1 MMVFFIGVLLP
12 LCITALI
19 VTNVNQHAVRA
30 ELRYSAIITT
40 DSVYQRLEK
49 SFEGKKLAL
58 LYIAKSMDYIIPKG
72 KVNSYL
78 NEIIGFSDE
87 TVQIDIIK
95 NDENITKYNEKK
107 LFNGTD
113 TEIFP
118 SEAGVNPKMAA
129 VSRHTGINSFPD
141 AKKNAI
147 VMYVKLKDG
156 KYLRKFIDI
165 EKLKND
171 LFKYLVNDKR
181 PVYIVDSKNNIVMS
195 YNDDKELFNKIIPF
209 VPKDYK
215 IGEPIMFGEFKN
227 QPNVFLKLNKPDWAI
242 IVATPKQLTH
252 YGIIDARLKIIVSI
266 LVSAIF
272 IIIFGVLYSYSLN
285 TNLTQ
290 LFKSIAAIGRGNY
303 RRKVRL
309 VKDFFTPYEIV
320 FLMSKFNDMAQKVDE
335 GYMELHEA
343 NEQLSKLDKMKSNLI
358 DTVSHEFRTP
368 LTCIKGY
375 TSRLL
380 RSDVNIDEEMK
391 IKSLKVIKQQT
402 ERLSRMVDDL
412 LVVPEIESDFLR
424 VFPIEVDLKEVF
436 ENAILS
442 MQQKHHRVINLD
454 IADCEQRLKGG
465 GDEPSPGTPFMA
477 SNQAAEN
484 LPFIWADPDRVFQ
497 IVINLLENA
506 MKYSPENSEINI
518 KAFQEENFIVIKI
531 RNDCPPIEEHKL
543 QHLFDKFA
551 RLEDDLTRTTRGTG
565 LGLFIV
571 RGLIQAM
578 GGKIS
583 LSAKDGFEVNFT
595 LPVAG

>member
-58 LYIAKSMDYIIPKG
+58 LYVAKSMDYIIPKG

-78 NEIIGFSDE
+78 DEIIGFSDE

-95 NDENITKYNEKK
+95 SDENINKTNKEK
-107 LFNGTD
+107 LFKGTE
-113 TEIFP
+113 TEI
-118 SEAGVNPKMAA
+118 
-129 VSRHTGINSFPD
+129 FPD

-165 EKLKND
+165 KKLKND

-181 PVYIVDSKNNIVMS
+181 PVYIIDSKNNIVMS
-195 YNDDKELFNKIIPF
+195 YNEDKELFNKIMPF
-209 VPKDYK
+209 IPKDYEK
-215 IGEPIMFGEFKN
+215 GKPIMFGEFKN

-242 IVATPKQLTH
+242 VVATPKQLTH
-252 YGIIDARLKIIVSI
+252 YGIIDARFKIIVAI

-285 TNLTQ
+285 TNLVQ
-290 LFKSIAAIGRGNY
+290 LFKSISAIGKGNY

-380 RSDVNIDEEMK
+380 RNDINVDEEMK
-391 IKSLKVIKQQT
+391 VKSLKVIKQQT

-424 VFPIEVDLKEVF
+424 VFPSEVDVKEVF

-442 MQQKHHRVINLD
+442 MQQKQHRIINL
-454 IADCEQRLKGG
+454 EV
-465 GDEPSPGTPFMA
+465 E
-477 SNQAAEN
+477 EN
-484 LPFIWADPDRVFQ
+484 LAFSWADPDRVFQ

-518 KAFQEENFIVIKI
+518 KVFQEEDFIVVKI
-531 RNDCPPIEEHKL
+531 RNDSPHIEEEQL

-595 LPVAG
+595 LPTAG

>member
-58 LYIAKSMDYIIPKG
+58 LYVAKSMDYIIPKG

-78 NEIIGFSDE
+78 DEIIGFSDE

-95 NDENITKYNEKK
+95 SDENINKTNKEK
-107 LFNGTD
+107 LFKGTE
-113 TEIFP
+113 TEI
-118 SEAGVNPKMAA
+118 
-129 VSRHTGINSFPD
+129 FPD

-165 EKLKND
+165 KKLKND

-181 PVYIVDSKNNIVMS
+181 PVYIIDSKNNIVMS
-195 YNDDKELFNKIIPF
+195 YNEDKELFNKIMPF
-209 VPKDYK
+209 IPKDYEK
-215 IGEPIMFGEFKN
+215 GKPIMFGEFKN

-242 IVATPKQLTH
+242 VVATPKQLTH

-272 IIIFGVLYSYSLN
+272 IIVFGVLYSYSLN
-285 TNLTQ
+285 TNLAQ
-290 LFKSIAAIGRGNY
+290 LFKSISAIGRGNY

-335 GYMELHEA
+335 GYMELQEA

-380 RSDVNIDEEMK
+380 RSDVNINEEMK
-391 IKSLKVIKQQT
+391 VKSLKVIKQQT

-424 VFPIEVDLKEVF
+424 VFQSEVDLKEVF

-442 MQQKHHRVINLD
+442 MQQKQHRVINLD
-454 IADCEQRLKGG
+454 ISEN
-465 GDEPSPGTPFMA
+465 SPFV
-477 SNQAAEN
+477 
-484 LPFIWADPDRVFQ
+484 WADPDRVFQ

-518 KAFQEENFIVIKI
+518 KAFQEENFFVIKI
-531 RNDCPPIEEHKL
+531 RNECPPIEEHKL

-571 RGLIQAM
+571 RGLIHAM
-578 GGKIS
+578 GGKIF
-583 LSAKDGFEVNFT
+583 LSSKDGFEVNFT
-595 LPVAG
+595 LPIAG

>member
-1 MMVFFIGVLLP
+1 MKIKRFKISQQLMMVFFIGVLLP

-78 NEIIGFSDE
+78 DEIIGFSDE

-95 NDENITKYNEKK
+95 NDENITKNNEKK

-129 VSRHTGINSFPD
+129 VSRHTRINSFPD

-165 EKLKND
+165 KKLKND

-181 PVYIVDSKNNIVMS
+181 PVYIIDSKNNIVMS
-195 YNDDKELFNKIIPF
+195 YNEDKELFNRIIHF

-252 YGIIDARLKIIVSI
+252 YGIIDARIKIIVSI
-266 LVSAIF
+266 LISAVF

-285 TNLTQ
+285 TNLAQ
-290 LFKSIAAIGRGNY
+290 LFKSISAIGRGNY

-335 GYMELHEA
+335 GYMELQEA

-380 RSDVNIDEEMK
+380 RNDVNIDEEMK
-391 IKSLKVIKQQT
+391 VKSLKVIKQQT

-424 VFPIEVDLKEVF
+424 VFPSEVDLKEVF

-442 MQQKHHRVINLD
+442 MQQKQHRIVNLD
-454 IADCEQRLKGG
+454 IIE
-465 GDEPSPGTPFMA
+465 TP
-477 SNQAAEN
+477 
-484 LPFIWADPDRVFQ
+484 PFVWADPDRVFQ

-506 MKYSPENSEINI
+506 MKYSPENSEIDI
-518 KAFQEENFIVIKI
+518 KVSQSANFVVIKI

-543 QHLFDKFA
+543 HHLFDKFA

-571 RGLIQAM
+571 RGLIHAM
-578 GGKIS
+578 SGKIS
-583 LSAKDGFEVNFT
+583 LSSKDGFEVNFT
-595 LPVAG
+595 LPIAN

>member
-78 NEIIGFSDE
+78 DEIIGFSDE

-95 NDENITKYNEKK
+95 SDENINKTNEGK

-118 SEAGVNPKMAA
+118 
-129 VSRHTGINSFPD
+129 D
-141 AKKNAI
+141 ARKNAI

-165 EKLKND
+165 KKLKND

-181 PVYIVDSKNNIVMS
+181 PVYIIDSKNNIVMS
-195 YNDDKELFNKIIPF
+195 YNEDKELFNRIIHF

-252 YGIIDARLKIIVSI
+252 YGIIDARIKIIVSI
-266 LVSAIF
+266 LISAVF

-285 TNLTQ
+285 TNLAQ
-290 LFKSIAAIGRGNY
+290 LFKSISAIGRGNY

-380 RSDVNIDEEMK
+380 RNDINVDEEMK
-391 IKSLKVIKQQT
+391 VKSLKVIKQQT

-424 VFPIEVDLKEVF
+424 VFPSEVDVKEVF

-442 MQQKHHRVINLD
+442 MQQKQHRIINL
-454 IADCEQRLKGG
+454 EV
-465 GDEPSPGTPFMA
+465 E
-477 SNQAAEN
+477 EN
-484 LPFIWADPDRVFQ
+484 LAFSWADPDRVFQ

-518 KAFQEENFIVIKI
+518 KVFQEEDFIVVKI
-531 RNDCPPIEEHKL
+531 RNDSPHIEEEQL

-595 LPVAG
+595 LPTAG